1 MKKGLRWLLAGV
13 GICLVLVGCSDRRTI
28 DLPMKSL
35 FTLSIGKA
43 EDELNLLELPGVPST
58 YKTTLFMRDG
68 LFYIANG
75 EANKVMEFSSYG
87 DILSMLYNPEDNP
100 RPVLLSGRVSA
111 GSLSTREAYP
121 YPFRRVGAI
130 AVSQNKTVLVE
141 DRVPEERLE
150 YDAKLGAVLD
160 GVVLR
165 FSENGTLLD
174 YLGQEG
180 VGGTPF
186 PYIER
191 LQTNSRGDIIVTTR
205 VPKEWIVFWF
215 SSGGE
220 LLYRDAFKVDD
231 LPAPDKDRT
240 YQASLESVFADP
252 DRRLL
257 YLKIDYYEH
266 DPATGGVRGN
276 VDFAKSSVYWYD
288 VATKR
293 YEGHIDLPKHILA
306 MSTGGFLDTQRVEVL
321 YQLVGVASGGYM
333 FLLSP
338 LQDGYYELLIL
349 GKNGQVVR
357 RSRIALDDRSIVLRR
372 FFLTP
377 SGILCALLV
386 HNYNAQVVWWRSDR
400 LLSGEL
406 R

>member
-1 MKKGLRWLLAGV
+1 MKKGVRWLLTGIGLCLILAG
-13 GICLVLVGCSDRRTI
+13 CNDRRTI

-43 EDELNLLELPGVPST
+43 EDELDLLERPGVPST

-87 DILSMLYNPEDNP
+87 DILSLLYNPEDNP
-100 RPVLLSGRVSA
+100 RPVLLTASASA
-111 GSLSTREAYP
+111 GSLSTRVSHP
-121 YPFRRVGAI
+121 YPFRRVGTV
-130 AVSQNKTVLVE
+130 AVTQNKTVLVE
-141 DRVPEERLE
+141 DRVPEERQE
-150 YDAKLGAVLD
+150 YDKRLGAVLD

-186 PYIER
+186 PYIVR
-191 LQTNSRGDIIVTTR
+191 LQTDSRGDIIVITR

-215 SSGGE
+215 SSSGE
-220 LLYRDAFKVDD
+220 LLYRVDFAVND
-231 LPAPDKDRT
+231 LPLPDKNHG
-240 YQASLESVFADP
+240 YQGSLESVFADP
-252 DRRLL
+252 DKRLL
-257 YLKIDYYEH
+257 YLKIDYYEP
-266 DPATGGVRGN
+266 DVSGGGVRGN
-276 VDFAKSSVYWYD
+276 VDFAKSRVYWYS
-288 VATKR
+288 VESKE
-293 YEGHIDLPKHILA
+293 YEGHIDLPKHILE
-306 MSTGGFLDTQRVEVL
+306 MSTGGFLDSQRVEVL

-338 LQDGYYELLIL
+338 LQNDYYELLIV
-349 GKNGQVVR
+349 GKNGMVVR
-357 RSRIALDDRSIVLRR
+357 RSRIILDDKAIVLRR

-386 HNYNAQVVWWRSDR
+386 HNFNAQVVWWRSDQ

>member
-1 MKKGLRWLLAGV
+1 MKKSVRWLLTGFGLCLILAG
-13 GICLVLVGCSDRRTI
+13 CNDRRTI

-43 EDELNLLELPGVPST
+43 EDELDLLELPGVPST

-68 LFYIANG
+68 LFFIGNG

-87 DILSMLYNPEDNP
+87 DILSLLYNPESNP
-100 RPVLLSGRVSA
+100 RPVLLTSPLST
-111 GSLSTREAYP
+111 GSLSTREAHP
-121 YPFRRVGAI
+121 YPFRRVGAVV
-130 AVSQNKTVLVE
+130 ATQNKMVLVE
-141 DRVPEERLE
+141 DRVPEERQE

-165 FSENGTLLD
+165 FSENGTLID

-191 LQTNSRGDIIVTTR
+191 LQSDSRGDIIVITR
-205 VPKEWIVFWF
+205 VPKEWIVFWY
-215 SSGGE
+215 SSTGE
-220 LLYRDAFKVDD
+220 LLYHVDLAVD
-231 LPAPDKDRT
+231 ELPLPAKDRG
-240 YQASLESVFADP
+240 YQGSLESVFADP
-252 DRRLL
+252 DKRLL
-257 YLKIDYYEH
+257 YLKIDYYEP
-266 DPATGGVRGN
+266 DGGAGGVRGN
-276 VDFAKSSVYWYD
+276 VDFAKSSVYWYN
-288 VATKR
+288 VESR
-293 YEGHIDLPKHILA
+293 QYEGHIDLPKHILE

-338 LQDGYYELLIL
+338 LQNDYYELLIV
-349 GKNGQVVR
+349 GKNGMVVR
-357 RSRIALDDRSIVLRR
+357 RSRIVLDDKAIALRR

-386 HNYNAQVVWWRSDR
+386 HDYSAQVVWWRSDR
-400 LLSGEL
+400 LLAGEL